1 MSGFLWVLAIIV
13 LNAAVAAI
21 AKKAQENRAMQA
33 KGGATQPKPSTPAPT
48 PAPTAS
54 PTPARQVVRAPKAA
68 GVPAAPRAVVV
79 PPPVPVKAR
88 SESPLSR
95 AEVETQHRARMQAK
109 AQAESLARARAQ
121 AKAKAQA
128 QAEAQARARAQ
139 VQAQAR
145 QTVHPAAKPAGS
157 ALQRAAARAGGEE
170 LAALHSRERVSES
183 LAKVQAAERKVANA
197 LPGHAHLGAHA
208 RPTQSI
214 AQNLR
219 ALLRDRSRVREAFI
233 LSEVLGPSK
242 GNLAPSAGPLG
253 GR

>member
-33 KGGATQPKPSTPAPT
+33 KGGATPPKPSTPAPT

-68 GVPAAPRAVVV
+68 AVPAAPRAVVV

-128 QAEAQARARAQ
+128 QAEVQARARAQ
-139 VQAQAR
+139 AQAQAR
-145 QTVHPAAKPAGS
+145 QSVNPAAKPAGS

-183 LAKVQAAERKVANA
+183 LAKVQAAERKVADA
-197 LPGHAHLGAHA
+197 LPGHAHAGAKA

-242 GNLAPSAGPLG
+242 GNLAASVGPLG

>member
-1 MSGFLWVLAIIV
+1 VSGFLWVLAIIV

-79 PPPVPVKAR
+79 PPPVPVQTR

-95 AEVETQHRARMQAK
+95 AEVEAQHRARMQAK
-109 AQAESLARARAQ
+109 AQAESQARARAQ

-183 LAKVQAAERKVANA
+183 LAKVQAAERKVADA
-197 LPGHAHLGAHA
+197 LPGHAHAGAQA

-214 AQNLR
+214 AQNLQ
-219 ALLRDRSRVREAFI
+219 AMLRDRSRAREAFI

-242 GNLAPSAGPLG
+242 SNLAASMGPLG

>member
-1 MSGFLWVLAIIV
+1 VSGFLWVLAIIV

>member
-1 MSGFLWVLAIIV
+1 VSGFLWVLAIIV

-33 KGGATQPKPSTPAPT
+33 KGGATPPKPSTPAPT

-79 PPPVPVKAR
+79 PPPVPVQTR

-95 AEVETQHRARMQAK
+95 AEVEAQHRARMQAK
-109 AQAESLARARAQ
+109 AQAESQARARAQ

-128 QAEAQARARAQ
+128 QAEVQARARAQ

-183 LAKVQAAERKVANA
+183 LAKVQAAERKVADA
-197 LPGHAHLGAHA
+197 LPGHAHAGAQA
-208 RPTQSI
+208 RPTQSV

>member
-1 MSGFLWVLAIIV
+1 VSGFLWVLAIIV

-33 KGGATQPKPSTPAPT
+33 KGGATPPKPPT
-48 PAPTAS
+48 PA
-54 PTPARQVVRAPKAA
+54 PTPARQVVRSPKAA
-68 GVPAAPRAVVV
+68 SVPAAPRAVVV
-79 PPPVPVKAR
+79 PPPVPVKTR
-88 SESPLSR
+88 FESPLSR

-128 QAEAQARARAQ
+128 QAEVQARAQAQ
-139 VQAQAR
+139 AQAQAR
-145 QTVHPAAKPAGS
+145 QSVLPAAKPAGS

-170 LAALHSRERVSES
+170 FAALHSRERVSES
-183 LAKVQAAERKVANA
+183 LAKVQAAERKVADA
-197 LPGHAHLGAHA
+197 LPGHAHAGAHA

-219 ALLRDRSRVREAFI
+219 ALLRDRSRVREAFV